1 MCCLGGSG
9 VLAARMERPKQS
21 GRGGLLIVHRPI
33 LMNKDGEAKHQNKG
47 KNPHHIRK
55 CVRERV

>member
-1 MCCLGGSG
+1 
-9 VLAARMERPKQS
+9 MERPKQS